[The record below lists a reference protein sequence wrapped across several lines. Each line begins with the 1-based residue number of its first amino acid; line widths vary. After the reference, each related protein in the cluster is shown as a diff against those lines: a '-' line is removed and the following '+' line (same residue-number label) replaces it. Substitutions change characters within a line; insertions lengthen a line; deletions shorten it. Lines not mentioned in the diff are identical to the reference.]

1 MAGTLSVYH
10 GSMRPIKV
18 KPKKEKKNPLLK
30 TNQKKQ
36 KKRNIQGKYK
46 VLMIWGSHKKN
57 SNNET
62 TKSIFH
68 HFFPNLPVHTNVIVP
83 KF

>member
-18 KPKKEKKNPLLK
+18 KPKKKKKNSTFK
-30 TNQKKQ
+30 NKQKKNR

-46 VLMIWGSHKKN
+46 VLMIRGSHKKN

-68 HFFPNLPVHTNVIVP
+68 HFCPSLPVHT
-83 KF
+83 KCYCS